1 MQRPYK
7 SSSYLL
13 ILNSYL
19 LTLTSYLLS
28 LPSLSSCK
36 IKTMWKN
43 HPKALPFLFFSEM
56 WERFGY
62 YLMIGIFT
70 LYLKDSVDGFNM
82 DEKDASSLYGTFI
95 ALVFFTPFLGGLIAD
110 RYLGYRNSIIMGGLL
125 MGIGYC
131 TMGIHS
137 ESMLYVSMT
146 LVILGNGFFKPN
158 ISTLL
163 GNVYNTPLHVN
174 QKDEGY
180 NIFYMG
186 INIGAFICNFFGAA
200 LYSMIGW
207 GAAFAAAG
215 VGMFIGVI
223 TFISGTKHYKAYD
236 VRKPLQ
242 PGDLSLWQIT
252 ATVILPSILF
262 GVIGWYIKGTSGY
275 LFDSNSTDAF
285 IFACIPVIFFYTI
298 LLLRSNKEERPAM
311 GAMLAIFLVV
321 ILFWAIFKQN
331 GSALNTWASR
341 YTDREVKGSTGELL
355 QTLKQTDKAV
365 FTTYKLD
372 SVVKMDAQFR
382 KIKVDGREV
391 KELAY
396 PSYFKNVSPDKLP
409 KEGEA
414 VKAWLPSLSQSINPF
429 WVIVLTPLVLAFFT
443 WLRRKGKEPSTPTKI
458 AFGLLI
464 SALSVLVMVAAVKAG
479 DNGAEKVSVWWLAGS
494 YGVVT
499 IGELFLSPMG
509 LSLVSK
515 LSPAR
520 ITSLMMGGWFL
531 STSIGNKLSGV
542 LASKWDEYDNK
553 ADYFW
558 LNFFLLAIAALFLF
572 VLLKWL
578 NRVMKSKGVN

>member
-1 MQRPYK
+1 
-7 SSSYLL
+7 
-13 ILNSYL
+13 
-19 LTLTSYLLS
+19 
-28 LPSLSSCK
+28 
-36 IKTMWKN
+36 MWKK

-70 LYLKDSVDGFNM
+70 LYLKDSVEGFNM
-82 DEKDASSLYGTFI
+82 DEADASSLYGTFI

-110 RYLGYRNSIIMGGLL
+110 RILGYRRAIIIGGLF
-125 MGIGYC
+125 MGAGYC
-131 TMGIHS
+131 TMGIHN
-137 ESMLYVSMT
+137 ETMLYISMA
-146 LVILGNGFFKPN
+146 LVIIGNGFFKPN

-163 GNVYNTPLHVN
+163 GNVYSTPEHLH

-186 INIGAFICNFFGAA
+186 INIGAFVCNFFGAA
-200 LYSMIGW
+200 LYTMIGW

-223 TFISGTKHYKAYD
+223 TFIAGTRHYKAYD
-236 VRKPLQ
+236 IRKPLQ
-242 PGDLSLWQIT
+242 PGDLPLWKIL
-252 ATVILPSILF
+252 AIVIGPCVLF
-262 GVIGWYIKGTSGY
+262 GWLGWALNGDGYI
-275 LFDSNSTDAF
+275 FDSNSTDAF
-285 IFACIPVIFFYTI
+285 IFACIPVAVFYTI
-298 LLLRSNKEERPAM
+298 LLLRSNKEERPAI
-311 GAMLAIFLVV
+311 GAMLAIFTVV

-341 YTDREVKGSTGELL
+341 YTDRAVHGMTGDVLHA
-355 QTLKQTDKAV
+355 LKQTDKPI

-372 SVVKMDAQFR
+372 SVVMMDNQFR
-382 KIKVDGREV
+382 KIRDANG
-391 KELAY
+391 KEQKEWGY
-396 PSYFKNVSPDKLP
+396 PSYFKNVPPEKLP
-409 KEGEA
+409 KEGET

-429 WVIVLTPLVLAFFT
+429 WVIILTPLVVAFFT

-479 DNGAEKVSVWWLAGS
+479 NNGAEKVSVWWLVGS

-515 LSPAR
+515 LSPVR

-531 STSIGNKLSGV
+531 STSIGNKLSGI
-542 LASKWDEYDNK
+542 LASQWDKYEDK

-558 LNFFLLAIAALFLF
+558 LNFFLLGGAALFLF
-572 VLLKWL
+572 LMLKWL
-578 NRVMKSKGVN
+578 NRVMKAKGVN

>member
-1 MQRPYK
+1 
-7 SSSYLL
+7 
-13 ILNSYL
+13 
-19 LTLTSYLLS
+19 
-28 LPSLSSCK
+28 
-36 IKTMWKN
+36 MWKK

-70 LYLKDSVDGFNM
+70 FYLKDKADGFNM

-110 RYLGYRNSIIMGGLL
+110 RYLGYRKSIILGGML

-131 TMGIHS
+131 LMSVHNLT
-137 ESMLYVSMT
+137 MLYVSMT
-146 LVILGNGFFKPN
+146 LVIVGNGFFKPN

-163 GNVYNTPLHVN
+163 GNVYSTPTHIK

-200 LYSMIGW
+200 LYTTTGW
-207 GAAFAAAG
+207 GAAFIAAG

-223 TFISGTKHYKAYD
+223 TFIAGTKHYAAYD

-242 PGDLSLWQIT
+242 PGDLSLWKII
-252 ATVILPSILF
+252 ALVILPSVIF
-262 GVIGWYIKGTSGY
+262 GVIGWFIKGDGY
-275 LFDSNSTDAF
+275 LLDSNSTDAF
-285 IFACIPVIFFYTI
+285 IFACIPVALFYTI
-298 LLLRSNKEERPAM
+298 VLLRSNKDERPAI
-311 GAMLAIFLVV
+311 GAMLAIFAVV

-341 YTDREVKGSTGELL
+341 YTERHVSGSGGDILS
-355 QTLKQTDKAV
+355 TLKLTD
-365 FTTYKLD
+365 TTFYKKDSVTKLD
-372 SVVKMDAQFR
+372 NQFR
-382 KIKVDGREV
+382 KIKENGKEV
-391 KELAY
+391 TEWNY
-396 PSYFKNVSPDKLP
+396 PSYFKNMNLEKDPVTD
-409 KEGEA
+409 GGY
-414 VKAWLPSLSQSINPF
+414 VKTWVPSLSQSINPF
-429 WVIVLTPLVLAFFT
+429 WVIALTPLIVALFT

-464 SALSVLVMVAAVKAG
+464 SALSVLVMIAAVKAG
-479 DNGAEKVSVWWLAGS
+479 NNGAEKVSVWWLIAS
-494 YGVVT
+494 YGVIT

-515 LSPAR
+515 LSPVR

-531 STSIGNKLSGV
+531 STSIGNKLSGI
-542 LASKWDEYDNK
+542 LASKWDEYDDK
-553 ADYFW
+553 ASYFW
-558 LNFFLLAIAALFLF
+558 LNFFLLGGAAIFLF
-572 VLLKWL
+572 IILKWL
-578 NRVMKSKGVN
+578 NKVMKEKGVN

>member
-1 MQRPYK
+1 
-7 SSSYLL
+7 
-13 ILNSYL
+13 
-19 LTLTSYLLS
+19 
-28 LPSLSSCK
+28 
-36 IKTMWKN
+36 MWKK

-82 DEKDASSLYGTFI
+82 NEKDSASLYGTFI

-110 RYLGYRNSIIMGGLL
+110 RYLGYRRSIIMGGLL
-125 MGIGYC
+125 MGVGYC
-131 TMGIHS
+131 TMGIHN
-137 ESMLYVSMT
+137 EKMLYISMA
-146 LVILGNGFFKPN
+146 LVIIGNGFFKPN

-163 GNVYNTPLHVN
+163 GNVYSTPQHMQ

-200 LYSMIGW
+200 LYSTIGW

-223 TFISGTKHYKAYD
+223 TFIVGTKHYKEYD

-242 PGDLSLWQIT
+242 PGDMPLWKIL
-252 ATVILPSILF
+252 ALVIIPSIIF
-262 GVIGWYIKGTSGY
+262 GIVGWFIKGTEGFV
-275 LFDSNSTDAF
+275 FDSNSTDAF
-285 IFACIPVIFFYTI
+285 IFACIPVLTFYTV
-298 LLLRSNKEERPAM
+298 LLIRSNKDERPAI
-311 GAMLAIFLVV
+311 GAMLSIFAVV

-341 YTDREVKGSTGELL
+341 YTDRSVTGTMGKFLAA
-355 QTLKQTDKAV
+355 LKQNDKPAN
-365 FTTYKLD
+365 TTYKLD
-372 SVVKMDAQFR
+372 SVVKLDNQFR
-382 KIKVDGREV
+382 KIKVDGKEV
-391 KELAY
+391 KEPGY
-396 PSYFKNVSPDKLP
+396 PSYFINVPPEQLP
-409 KEGEA
+409 KEGEV

-429 WVIVLTPLVLAFFT
+429 WVIVLTPLVVAMFT

-464 SALSVLVMVAAVKAG
+464 SALSVLVMVAAVKVG
-479 DNGAEKVSVWWLAGS
+479 NNGAEKVSVWWLMGS

-515 LSPAR
+515 LSPVR

-531 STSIGNKLSGV
+531 STSIGNKLSGI

-553 ADYFW
+553 ANYFW
-558 LNFFLLAIAALFLF
+558 LNFILLGGAAVFLF
-572 VLLKWL
+572 ILLKWL
-578 NRVMKSKGVN
+578 NKVMKEKGVN